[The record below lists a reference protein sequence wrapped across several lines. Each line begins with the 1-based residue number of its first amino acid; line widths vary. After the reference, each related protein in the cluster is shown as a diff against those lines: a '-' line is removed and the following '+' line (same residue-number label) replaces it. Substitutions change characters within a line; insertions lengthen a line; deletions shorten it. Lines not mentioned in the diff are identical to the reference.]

1 MAARRRGSPVR
12 SAAVGRVRRP
22 GAGRLI
28 RALDQEALDRAVDEL
43 AAKDPD
49 LATIVERYGRPP
61 LWDRPA
67 GFPTLVH
74 IVLEQQV
81 SLASAKAAFDRLV
94 AATDPLTPDSFLL
107 LTDAEL
113 LTIGFSRQKARYGR
127 ALATAVLDRS
137 LDLDALV
144 ALPDDDVRLA
154 LEAIPGIGP
163 WTSTIYLLMVLGRPD
178 VWPTGD
184 IALATAVGEVKGL
197 PGRPTANELA
207 LIGEAWRPWRSVAA
221 RLFWHDYLA
230 RRRTGRSTSVQAE
243 TPM

>member
-1 MAARRRGSPVR
+1 M
-12 SAAVGRVRRP
+12 
-22 GAGRLI
+22 L
-28 RALDQEALDRAVDEL
+28 ERAVDEL
-43 AAKDPD
+43 AATDGD
-49 LATIVERYGRPP
+49 LAGIVARHGPPP

-67 GFPTLVH
+67 GFPRLIH
-74 IVLEQQV
+74 IILEQQV

-94 AATDPLTPDSFLL
+94 AATDPLTPDAFLA

-127 ALATAVLDRS
+127 ALAAEIADGS

-144 ALPDDDVRLA
+144 SLPDEDVRLA

-184 IALATAVGEVKGL
+184 IALATAVAQIKRL
-197 PGRPTANELA
+197 PARPGPDDLA

-230 RRRTGRSTSVQAE
+230 RRRT
-243 TPM
+243 TP